1 MSVAKGAG
9 FFVVSRPGGAIR
21 PAFGSGGTSFDVSL
35 SPLTGSGSP
44 AASITATTTP
54 LSSKPIS
61 DPPPRTWKGFGTFV
75 SGAGSWTWRTLA
87 GAGSGLKPHTF
98 GPGVGVTVGVGLGA
112 TVAVAVGAEGAAAGG
127 ERGEI

>member
-1 MSVAKGAG
+1 MSVATGAG
-9 FFVVSRPGGAIR
+9 LPPVPGPGGAIR
-21 PAFGSGGTSFDVSL
+21 LALDSGRTSL
-35 SPLTGSGSP
+35 SRTGSP
-44 AASITATTTP
+44 FALIIATTTP

-61 DPPPRTWKGFGTFV
+61 EPQPRTWKGFGTFV

-112 TVAVAVGAEGAAAGG
+112 PVAVAVGAEGAAAGG